1 MAGTATTGSFEA
13 NARSKQV
20 LNAGM
25 TEFDIDAT
33 EPDGRILVVRNC
45 YLVVGGA
52 SDLPISLGQWRIQVA
67 EQGEVG

>member
-1 MAGTATTGSFEA
+1 MAATAASGSFEVCT
-13 NARSKQV
+13 RSIQV
-20 LNAGM
+20 PNTSL
-25 TEFDIDAT
+25 TEFDVDAT
-33 EPDGRILVVRNC
+33 EPDGRILVFRNR